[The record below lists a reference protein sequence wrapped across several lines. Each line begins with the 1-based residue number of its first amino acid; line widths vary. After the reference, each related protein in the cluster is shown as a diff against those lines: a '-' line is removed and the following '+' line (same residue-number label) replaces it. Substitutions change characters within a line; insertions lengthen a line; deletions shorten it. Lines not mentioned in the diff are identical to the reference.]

1 MDEIVIN
8 GIELTQKEF
17 DLYKKGTTID
27 DIVKLRETNLTD
39 AEKEKRAFEQKIAK
53 LFELVNDKDEVVM
66 MHQDKKG
73 WHYNNGYVELYIEI
87 KGIKLFESKLLNE
100 GLIVDEIKLYVNQ
113 DNNIFETVD
122 IYSLD
127 SLIEFLND
135 CVEWVDKVQ
144 KVMEACPF

>member
-1 MDEIVIN
+1 MDKIVIN
-8 GIELTQKEF
+8 NIELTQEEF
-17 DLYKKGTTID
+17 DLYKKGTSID

-53 LFELVNDKDEVVM
+53 LFKLVNDKDKVVM

-87 KGIKLFESKLLNE
+87 KGIEFDENE
-100 GLIVDEIKLYVNQ
+100 IFDKIKLYINQ

-122 IYSLD
+122 LYGLD

-144 KVMEACPF
+144 KVMDDCPF

>member
-8 GIELTQKEF
+8 NIELTQEEF
-17 DLYKKGTTID
+17 NLYKKGATID

-73 WHYNNGYVELYIEI
+73 WHYSNGYVKLYIEI
-87 KGIKLFESKLLNE
+87 KAIEFDENE
-100 GLIVDEIKLYVNQ
+100 IFDKIKLYINQ

-122 IYSLD
+122 LYGLD

-135 CVEWVDKVQ
+135 CVKWVDKVQ
-144 KVMEACPF
+144 KVMDDCPF

>member
-1 MDEIVIN
+1 MDKIVIN
-8 GIELTQKEF
+8 DVELTQEEF

-27 DIVKLRETNLTD
+27 DIVKRRDVNLTD
-39 AEKEKRAFEQKIAK
+39 AEKEKLTFEQKIAK
-53 LFELVNDKDEVVM
+53 LFELVNYSKEVVM

-73 WHYNNGYVELYIEI
+73 WHYTNGYVELYIEI
-87 KGIKLFESKLLNE
+87 KAIKFDENE
-100 GLIVDEIKLYVNQ
+100 IFDKIKLYINQ

-122 IYSLD
+122 LYSLD

-144 KVMEACPF
+144 KVMDDCPF